1 MDKVESNRSSACSP
15 CITMSVL
22 EHTPIIEISALH
34 IIGIVEGKVWE
45 LRMGLVADAKPF
57 YISMNDHRIRRRNR
71 MQSQPSKNAIYLLTF
86 FYFVRNGMKSS
97 SKPLNR
103 SFSFDNPM
111 RCILSSILVNS
122 VLSFCIYAF
131 LASHCFAD
139 S

>member
-22 EHTPIIEISALH
+22 EHTPIIEISALQ

-71 MQSQPSKNAIYLLTF
+71 MLSQLSKNAIYLLTF

-97 SKPLNR
+97 SKPLNN
-103 SFSFDNPM
+103 SFSFDNPNALYIEQHS
-111 RCILSSILVNS
+111 RKLCFVFLYLCFSSITL
-122 VLSFCIYAF
+122 FC
-131 LASHCFAD
+131 
-139 S
+139 